1 MKINFE
7 NYLQNIDASFKSK
20 AQKDIYM
27 IYIMTFA
34 MIFAF
39 SYLLFW
45 DSSEIAFKKIKEQVT
60 TIESKITNDKLYL
73 QQNPAAK
80 ITLLEEEIKQA
91 QSELLIYKDNN
102 AYIKGKIEAISS
114 LVYDERTWGEYL
126 HSISK
131 NALKY
136 NIKILDFTNKLALNN
151 SAFGHVLDINI
162 SSTGDYKNTLNF
174 MNSLEQSELVVDLH
188 DLNLTMENNING
200 NLNISVWG
208 ITY

>member
-1 MKINFE
+1 MKINYE
-7 NYLQNIDASFKSK
+7 NYLQNIDASFKNK
-20 AQKDIYM
+20 AKKDIYM
-27 IYIMTFA
+27 IYVMSFA

-60 TIESKITNDKLYL
+60 IIESKISNDNLYL
-73 QQNPAAK
+73 QQNPATK

-188 DLNLTMENNING
+188 DLNLTMENNIIE

>member
-1 MKINFE
+1 MKINYE
-7 NYLQNIDASFKSK
+7 NYLQNIDSSFKSK

-27 IYIMTFA
+27 IYVMTFA

-45 DSSEIAFKKIKEQVT
+45 DSSEIAFNKIKEQVT
-60 TIESKITNDKLYL
+60 TIEAKITNDKLYL
-73 QQNPAAK
+73 QQNSAAK

-102 AYIKGKIEAISS
+102 TYIKGKIEAISS

-136 NIKILDFTNKLALNN
+136 NIKILNFTNKLALNN

-162 SSTGDYKNTLNF
+162 SNTGDYKNTLNF

-188 DLNLTMENNING
+188 DLNLTMQNNIIG